1 MSIERKAGHHGD
13 RGGYAELH
21 ALSNFSFLRGAS
33 HPAELVRQAHAL
45 GYRALALTDE
55 CSLAGVVR
63 AHEALRELTP
73 GAAGTSDAVC
83 GQGCAAFKLIIG
95 AQFRAACGLQLV
107 LLAPS
112 QRAYGQL
119 CQLITLGR
127 RRSPKGEYRLAR
139 ADFESGL
146 DQCLALW
153 AAPPEATPAQATWLR
168 EFFPGRGWLAV
179 QLHRAA
185 DDAARLRH
193 ALALGAASGLPAVAA
208 GDVHMHVRSRRALQD
223 VLTAIRHRCT
233 IESAGWRLYPNGE
246 RHLRTLSQLRALYPT
261 ALLQESVAI
270 AERCEFSL
278 SQLRYEYPAELV
290 PAGVSASEHLRALT
304 DAGLQWRWPSGVPPA
319 VRVTIEKELAL
330 IAQLRYEHF
339 FLTVHDVVRYARSEG
354 ILCQG
359 RGSAANSAVCYA
371 LGITEIDPARTQ
383 LLFERFISRERN
395 EPPDIDVDFEHERRE
410 QVMQYIYGKYGRER
424 AALAA
429 TVICYRTRSAIRD
442 VARALG
448 VADHGINRLT
458 RLHTWWDRPGQ
469 IEHEFARELQLPPE
483 RLQLLMRL
491 VHELV
496 GFPRHLSQ
504 HVGGFVIS
512 GEPLAA
518 LVPIENAAMADRTV
532 IQWDKDDLESLGL
545 LKLDVLALGMLTAL
559 RRCFGLI
566 EHYRAARLTMADI
579 PPKDTATFDMICR
592 GQTVGVFQIES
603 RAQMSMLPRLKPRSF
618 YDLVIEVAIVRPGP
632 IQGDMVHPYLQRR
645 QHPETVT
652 YPSPAL
658 QQVLERTLGVPIFQ
672 EQVMQIAMVAA
683 DFTPGEADGLRRA
696 MAAWK
701 RRGGLTPYRERLLS
715 GMARNGYPSEF
726 AQQIYRQI
734 QGFGEYGFPESHAA
748 SFALLTYV
756 SSWLKCHE
764 PAAFAAALIN
774 SQPMG
779 FYAPAQL
786 TQDARRSGVT
796 LLPADVMV
804 SEWDCTLESEP
815 PERAQPRGPPA
826 LRLGL
831 RQVAGLQQ
839 AEGGRIVAARAAGPF
854 ASIDE
859 LAARARLPQRALQ
872 SLAAAGAC
880 AALSAHRHDASW
892 QALGVE
898 RLPGLIE
905 GLSAGEP
912 PVVLPEPTE
921 SQNILADYRHLGLT
935 SGRHPLALLRPAL
948 SRRGFASSADLQ
960 RLPDGQRV
968 RVGGLVTHMQQPATA
983 SGVVFA
989 SLEDE
994 AGILNIILWPGVFA
1008 EQRRCALESSLL
1020 VVDGTLQ
1027 RREEVAH
1034 VVAQRLHDRSAWLGG
1049 MQRRSRDFR

>member
-1 MSIERKAGHHGD
+1 MDIEPV
-13 RGGYAELH
+13 GYAELH

-33 HPAELVRQAHAL
+33 RPAELVTQAHAL

-63 AHEALRELTP
+63 AHEALRELPPTP
-73 GAAGTSDAVC
+73 P
-83 GQGCAAFKLIIG
+83 FKLIIG
-95 AQFRAACGLQLV
+95 AEFRAACGLQLV
-107 LLAPS
+107 LLSPS

-119 CQLITLGR
+119 CRLITLGR
-127 RRSPKGEYRLAR
+127 RRSGKGEYHLTRV
-139 ADFESGL
+139 DFESGMEE
-146 DQCLALW
+146 CLALW
-153 AAPPEATPAQATWLR
+153 VLPPDATAAQASWLR
-168 EFFPGRGWLAV
+168 DFFPGRGWLAV
-179 QLHRAA
+179 QLHRAS

-193 ALALGAASGLPAVAA
+193 ALTLSAASGLPAVAA

-233 IESAGWRLYPNGE
+233 VESAGWRLYPNGE
-246 RHLRTLSQLRALYPT
+246 RHLRKLGQLRALYPQG
-261 ALLQESVAI
+261 LLRESLAI

-278 SQLRYEYPAELV
+278 SQLHYEYPAELG
-290 PAGVSASEHLRALT
+290 PDGVSASEYLRTLT
-304 DAGLQWRWPSGVPPA
+304 ETGLRERWPRGVPAA
-319 VRVTIEKELAL
+319 VRATIEKELAL

-339 FLTVHDVVRYARSEG
+339 FLTVHDVVRYARDEG

-383 LLFERFISRERN
+383 LLFERFLSRERN

-448 VADHGINRLT
+448 VADPDIGRLT
-458 RLHTWWDRPGQ
+458 RMHMWWDRPGEIQ
-469 IEHEFARELQLPPE
+469 HKFARELRLPPE
-483 RLQLLMRL
+483 RLALMMRL
-491 VHELV
+491 VRELI

-512 GEPLAA
+512 GEPLCT

-545 LKLDVLALGMLTAL
+545 LKVDVLALGMLTAL
-559 RRCFGLI
+559 RRCFELVERCRG
-566 EHYRAARLTMADI
+566 RRLTMAGI

-592 GQTVGVFQIES
+592 GETVGVFQIES

-632 IQGDMVHPYLQRR
+632 IQGDMVHPYLKHRENPQA
-645 QHPETVT
+645 VT
-652 YPSPAL
+652 YPSEAL
-658 QQVLERTLGVPIFQ
+658 RGVLARTLGVPIFQ

-701 RRGGLTPYRERLLS
+701 RRGGLEPYRERLLS
-715 GMARNGYPSEF
+715 GMAKNGYQSAF
-726 AQQIYRQI
+726 AEQIYRQI
-734 QGFGEYGFPESHAA
+734 QGFGDYGFPESHAA

-786 TQDARRSGVT
+786 TQEARRSGVT
-796 LLPADVMV
+796 LRPVDVTV
-804 SEWDCTLESEP
+804 SDWDCTLEP
-815 PERAQPRGPPA
+815 DAQAALPGQPA

-831 RQVAGLQQ
+831 RLVVGLQQ
-839 AEGGRIVAARAAGPF
+839 IEAERIVQARVGQPF
-854 ASIDE
+854 ASIDDM
-859 LAARARLPQRALQ
+859 ATRARLPQRALQ
-872 SLAAAGAC
+872 NLAAAVAL
-880 AALSAHRHDASW
+880 AALSTHRHDASW
-892 QALGVE
+892 RALGVE
-898 RLPGLIE
+898 RLPGLVE
-905 GLSAGEP
+905 GLSASEP
-912 PVVLPEPTE
+912 PVALPEPTE
-921 SQNILADYRHLGLT
+921 AQNILADYRHLGLT
-935 SGRHPLALLRPAL
+935 SGRHPLALLRSAL
-948 SRRGFASSADLQ
+948 VSRGFASSLDLQ
-960 RLPDGQRV
+960 RLPDGSRV
-968 RVGGLVTHMQQPATA
+968 RVGGLVTHLQQPATA
-983 SGVVFA
+983 SGVVFG

-994 AGILNIILWPGVFA
+994 SGILNVILWPAVFA
-1008 EQRRCALESSLL
+1008 QYRRCALEASLL
-1020 VVDGTLQ
+1020 VIDGTLQ
-1027 RREEVAH
+1027 RRDTVAH
-1034 VVAQRLHDRSAWLGG
+1034 VIAQRLHDRSAWLGR
-1049 MQRRSRDFR
+1049 MQRRSRDFH